1 MVMRMTGISLRAV
14 PERLRLQAAAGVLLP
29 LLALAFAGCGETEI
43 TNTATA
49 ECTLNPSAMFA
60 VEQDTPAEETSTATN
75 AAGTEILPITSLSI
89 AATATG
95 AATWNVQATDSNGGA
110 YTGTASGPAVRE
122 PAGADSTYPAGAT
135 VATFALQCAGLSGEI
150 AAVALAD
157 IPLEVVRTTT
167 TNGPDVVT
175 GRHGEHVLTPQN
187 TEYRLEAAADGG
199 AYTLFGRAPV
209 APATIQW

>member
-14 PERLRLQAAAGVLLP
+14 PERRRLQAAALGLLP
-29 LLALAFAGCGETEI
+29 LLALALAGCGETEI

-49 ECTLNPSAMFA
+49 ECTLNPSAVFA
-60 VEQDTPAEETSTATN
+60 VEQAAPAEETGTATN
-75 AAGTEILPITSLSI
+75 AAGTEVLPVTSLSI

-95 AATWNVQATDSNGGA
+95 ATAWNVQATDSNGRT
-110 YTGTASGPAVRE
+110 YTGTAAGPAVRE
-122 PAGADSTYPAGAT
+122 PAGPDSTYPAGAT

-187 TEYRLEAAADGG
+187 TEYRLEAAADEGRV
-199 AYTLFGRAPV
+199 ALSGRAPI